1 MTFKFIEEE
10 LVVVPE
16 GSPCMHPG
24 CLLHITH
31 PCEVCH
37 RIAGRET
44 AVYDRALERRKWKIK
59 KSWVIEDR
67 KNNQTRIL
75 IC

>member
-1 MTFKFIEEE
+1 MTLKLIEEE
-10 LVVVPE
+10 LVDVPD
-16 GSPCMHPG
+16 GSPCLLPG

-37 RIAGRET
+37 RIAGRGT

-59 KSWVIEDR
+59 KSRAIEDR
-67 KNNQTRIL
+67 KKNQTGI
-75 IC
+75 